1 MVEPTLWDSAIIH
14 SMYERKFVKPL
25 PPVGPGETSEERWAR
40 RQREA
45 ELTRGTVLRDVL
57 SVPVRL
63 LRAMLHRR

>member
-1 MVEPTLWDSAIIH
+1 
-14 SMYERKFVKPL
+14 MYERKFVKPL
-25 PPVGPGETSEERWAR
+25 PPVGSGETSEERWAR

-57 SVPVRL
+57 YVPVPVRL